1 MLEGPEGLNLNMK
14 SPKDGTT
21 CLHYASLI
29 CNPELVEK
37 LITNGADPKIMD
49 ALGLASRHTIAP
61 LQNISLSLT
70 YTQTPLHWATYAKRA
85 TLVKQLLKSGASPN
99 ATSTPNAGYSFLFFL
114 FISLF
119 VCPSFLSLT
128 KDHLS
133 FCRDQ
138 NMQGVSVLH
147 LAAFFGSLPI
157 VQILVEAGAQVP
169 AQDSTFSTQPLH
181 WAAMGGHTPIVEYLL
196 DTGAPQLAQ
205 TEKGIPLS
213 RSLSYSPSLP
223 PSPLALAHLRSYIK
237 DGQRCTLHAIW
248 AI

>member
-37 LITNGADPKIMD
+37 LITSGADPKIMD
-49 ALGLASRHTIAP
+49 ALGLVSALRH
-61 LQNISLSLT
+61 NISLSLT

-157 VQILVEAGAQVP
+157 VQILV
-169 AQDSTFSTQPLH
+169 
-181 WAAMGGHTPIVEYLL
+181 
-196 DTGAPQLAQ
+196 
-205 TEKGIPLS
+205 
-213 RSLSYSPSLP
+213 
-223 PSPLALAHLRSYIK
+223 
-237 DGQRCTLHAIW
+237 
-248 AI
+248 